1 LTDEFRVWP
10 FPESL
15 LRNFS
20 VDVRGSP
27 SGDGM
32 LRGRPSDDGRD
43 RADGVIED
51 NSAWGEDV
59 RDE

>member
-1 LTDEFRVWP
+1 
-10 FPESL
+10 
-15 LRNFS
+15 
-20 VDVRGSP
+20 
-27 SGDGM
+27 M

-59 RDE
+59 RDEWSRSDVDLLRDLGVSASAMLSIWWYT